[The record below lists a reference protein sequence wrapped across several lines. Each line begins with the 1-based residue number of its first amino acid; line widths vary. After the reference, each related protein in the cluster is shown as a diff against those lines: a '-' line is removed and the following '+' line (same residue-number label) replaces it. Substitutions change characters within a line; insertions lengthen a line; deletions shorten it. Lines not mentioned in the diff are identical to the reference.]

1 MNIKTLTIDE
11 LCNIDYGTRVTRK
24 KDGGKTYPVY
34 GGGGKT
40 FFLDKTNRN
49 NQLVIAR
56 FGMSEKCTRFVKG
69 NFFLNDSGLTLSP
82 KTNELSQQYLD
93 KFILTLNDSIYK
105 LGKGT
110 AQKNLDMK
118 QFRLLKISFPK
129 SLKDQQHIVAILDA
143 IFTEIEKYNENIFK
157 SKNYSKDL
165 TNKFLNNLIIK
176 KEYGW
181 EEKTFPEICI
191 NLDNERIPIKKS
203 KRIEGKI
210 PYYGASGVVDYVKDW
225 IFDDNL
231 LLVSE
236 DGANLVMRTY
246 PIAFNVNGK
255 CWVNNHAHVL
265 KFKDKKLQYW
275 VEKYLNSMNLR
286 NYISGM
292 AQPKLNQA
300 KLNAIKIPIPKFSVD
315 ELIKKIQIFEK
326 NFELYNLIAL
336 KKKNLIDSLKLS
348 FLRTTLN
355 KQV

>member
-1 MNIKTLTIDE
+1 
-11 LCNIDYGTRVTRK
+11 
-24 KDGGKTYPVY
+24 
-34 GGGGKT
+34 
-40 FFLDKTNRN
+40 
-49 NQLVIAR
+49 
-56 FGMSEKCTRFVKG
+56 
-69 NFFLNDSGLTLSP
+69 
-82 KTNELSQQYLD
+82 
-93 KFILTLNDSIYK
+93 
-105 LGKGT
+105 
-110 AQKNLDMK
+110 
-118 QFRLLKISFPK
+118 
-129 SLKDQQHIVAILDA
+129 
-143 IFTEIEKYNENIFK
+143 
-157 SKNYSKDL
+157 
-165 TNKFLNNLIIK
+165 
-176 KEYGW
+176 
-181 EEKTFPEICI
+181 
-191 NLDNERIPIKKS
+191 
-203 KRIEGKI
+203 
-210 PYYGASGVVDYVKDW
+210 
-225 IFDDNL
+225 
-231 LLVSE
+231 
-236 DGANLVMRTY
+236 MRTY